1 MRKKQFIMLVMG
13 LMLVPFLMS
22 TASAKTLKI
31 GSMGPLTGP
40 YAADGNDIK
49 NGVLCA
55 IDVVNDEGGIPGFDK
70 IELFPQDTACD
81 PKQAVAAANK
91 LINLEVTG
99 VIGAYCS
106 SSTIPASETLA
117 EEDIVMITPASTHQ
131 DVTDRGLPY
140 MFRMCG
146 RDDDQAPAAV
156 LFMTRGLNAK
166 SVFIVDD
173 KTTYSQGL
181 ADGVRRNAEKQGMMV
196 LGHDH
201 VNQGDKDF
209 SAVLTKI
216 KRASPDVFYMS
227 LQNHASGSIM
237 VIQARRMGLD
247 VQILSQDAMF
257 HPNFV
262 KVAKKAAEGVY
273 VTYGFTDKS
282 TPAYQTY
289 AKRFTAN
296 YGEIG
301 AYGTYAYDA
310 AIAYFKA
317 VKMAGTTDPAK
328 VKAALLKL
336 KFQGASKKVKFNKKG
351 DSGSSYVAF
360 KITDGEYKLYWTPA
374 DAVIPLT
381 Q

>member
-1 MRKKQFIMLVMG
+1 MRKKQLIMLVMG
-13 LMLVPFLMS
+13 LVLVPFLLS

-55 IDVVNDEGGIPGFDK
+55 IDVINDEGGIPGFDK

-106 SSTIPASETLA
+106 SSTIPASATLA
-117 EEDIVMITPASTHQ
+117 EEDILMITPASTHQ

-156 LFMTRGLNAK
+156 KFMMEGLSAK
-166 SVFIVDD
+166 TVFIVDD

-181 ADGVRRNAEKQGMMV
+181 ADGVRKNAELKGMTV
-196 LGHDH
+196 KGHDH

-209 SAVLTKI
+209 SAVLTKV
-216 KRASPDVFYMS
+216 KRARPDVFYMS
-227 LQNHASGSIM
+227 LQNHASGSLM
-237 VIQARRMGLD
+237 AIQAKRMGLKAK
-247 VQILSQDAMF
+247 ILSQDAMY
-257 HPNFV
+257 HPNFI
-262 KVAKKAAEGVY
+262 KVAKAAAEGIY
-273 VTYGFTDKS
+273 VTYGYTDKS
-282 TPAYQTY
+282 TPAYQAY
-289 AKRFTAN
+289 AKRFEAN

-317 VKMAGTTDPAK
+317 VKMAGSTDPAK

-336 KFQGASKKVKFNKKG
+336 DFHGASKRVKFNKKG

-360 KITDGEYKLYWTPA
+360 KITNGEYKLYWTPM
-374 DAVIPLT
+374 DT
-381 Q
+381 HGQKK

>member
-1 MRKKQFIMLVMG
+1 MTRKQILTLIVG
-13 LMLVPFLMS
+13 LILIPFLLS

-55 IDVVNDEGGIPGFDK
+55 IDVINDEGGVPGYDK
-70 IELFPQDTACD
+70 IELFPQDSACD
-81 PKQAVAAANK
+81 PKQAVASANK
-91 LINLEVTG
+91 LINLEVAG

-106 SSTIPASETLA
+106 SSTIPASATLA
-117 EEDIVMITPASTHQ
+117 EEDIIMITPASTHQ

-156 LFMTRGLNAK
+156 KFMIEGLKAK
-166 SVFIVDD
+166 TIFIVDD

-181 ADGVRRNAEKQGMMV
+181 ADGVNNNAKKMGLKV
-196 LGHDH
+196 LGRDH

-209 SAVLTKI
+209 SAILTMV
-216 KRASPDVFYMS
+216 KRANPDVFYMS

-237 VIQARRMGLD
+237 AIQAKRMGLKSK
-247 VQILSQDAMF
+247 ILSQDAMF
-257 HPNFV
+257 HPNFI
-262 KVAKKAAEGVY
+262 KVAKAAAEGIY
-273 VTYGFTDKS
+273 VTYGYTDK
-282 TPAYQTY
+282 TTAAYKTY

-310 AIAYFKA
+310 AIVLLRAIKKA
-317 VKMAGTTDPAK
+317 KSTDPAK
-328 VKAALLKL
+328 VKAEIMKTD
-336 KFQGASKKVKFNKKG
+336 FDGASKHVKFKANG

-360 KITDGEYKLYWTPA
+360 KIENGDYQLYWTPEKGF
-374 DAVIPLT
+374 VK
-381 Q
+381 

>member
-55 IDVVNDEGGIPGFDK
+55 IDVINDEGGIPGFDK

-91 LINLEVTG
+91 LINLEVSG

-106 SSTIPASETLA
+106 SSTIPASATLA
-117 EEDIVMITPASTHQ
+117 EEDILMITPASTHQ

-156 LFMTRGLNAK
+156 KFMIEGLKAK
-166 SVFIVDD
+166 TVFIVDD

-181 ADGVRRNAEKQGMMV
+181 ADGVRMNAEKMGMKV

-209 SAVLTKI
+209 SAILTMV
-216 KRASPDVFYMS
+216 KRAKADVFYMS
-227 LQNHASGSIM
+227 LQNHASGSLM
-237 VIQARRMGLD
+237 AIQAKRIGLKAK
-247 VQILSQDAMF
+247 ILSQDAMY

-273 VTYGFTDKS
+273 VTYGYTDKS
-282 TPAYQTY
+282 TPAFKAY
-289 AKRFTAN
+289 AKRFTAG

-301 AYGTYAYDA
+301 AYGTYAYDGA
-310 AIAYFKA
+310 MALFKA
-317 VKMAGTTDPAK
+317 IKMAKSTDPAK

-336 KFQGASKKVKFNKKG
+336 DYQGASKQVNFKANG

-360 KITDGEYKLYWTPA
+360 KITDGEYKLYWTPEA
-374 DAVIPLT
+374 GFVK
-381 Q
+381 

>member
-13 LMLVPFLMS
+13 IMLVPFLMS
-22 TASAKTLKI
+22 TASAKTLRI

-55 IDVVNDEGGIPGFDK
+55 IDVINDQGGLPGYDK
-70 IELFPQDTACD
+70 IELFPQDSACD

-99 VIGAYCS
+99 VVGAYCS
-106 SSTIPASETLA
+106 SSTIPASATLA
-117 EEDIVMITPASTHQ
+117 EEDILMITPASTHQ

-156 LFMTRGLNAK
+156 KFMMEGLKAK
-166 SVFIVDD
+166 SIFIVDD

-181 ADGVRRNAEKQGMMV
+181 ADGVRVNAKKNGMQV

-216 KRASPDVFYMS
+216 KRANPDVFYMS
-227 LQNHASGSIM
+227 LQNHASGSLM
-237 VIQARRMGLD
+237 AIQARRMGLKAK
-247 VQILSQDAMF
+247 ILSQDAMY

-262 KVAKKAAEGVY
+262 KVAKAAAEGVY
-273 VTYGFTDKS
+273 VTYGYTDKT
-282 TPAYQTY
+282 TPAFKAYE
-289 AKRFTAN
+289 KRFTAS

-310 AIAYFKA
+310 AMAYFKA

-336 KFQGASKKVKFNKKG
+336 DFQGASKHVKFKKNG

-360 KITDGEYKLYWTPA
+360 KITDGDYKLYWTPEA
-374 DAVIPLT
+374 GFVK
-381 Q
+381 

>member
-1 MRKKQFIMLVMG
+1 MG
-13 LMLVPFLMS
+13 LLLVPFLMS

-55 IDVVNDEGGIPGFDK
+55 IDVINDEGGIPGFDK

-99 VIGAYCS
+99 VVGAYCS
-106 SSTIPASETLA
+106 SSTIPASATLA
-117 EEDIVMITPASTHQ
+117 EEDILMITPASTHQ

-156 LFMTRGLNAK
+156 KFMREGLKAK
-166 SVFIVDD
+166 SIFIVDD

-181 ADGVRRNAEKQGMMV
+181 ADGVRINAKKMGMKV

-209 SAVLTKI
+209 SAILTMV
-216 KRASPDVFYMS
+216 KRANPNVFYMS
-227 LQNHASGSIM
+227 LQNHASGSLM
-237 VIQARRMGLD
+237 AIQAKRMGLKSK
-247 VQILSQDAMF
+247 ILSQDAMY

-262 KVAKKAAEGVY
+262 KVAKAAAEGIF
-273 VTYGFTDKS
+273 VTYGYTDKT
-282 TPAYQTY
+282 TPAFKAY
-289 AKRFTAN
+289 AKRFTSN

-310 AIAYFKA
+310 AMAYFKA
-317 VKMAGTTDPAK
+317 VKMAGSTDPAK
-328 VKAALLKL
+328 VKAALFKL
-336 KFQGASKKVKFNKKG
+336 DYQGASKRVKFRKNG

-360 KITDGEYKLYWTPA
+360 KINNGQYKLYWTPE
-374 DAVIPLT
+374 VGFVK
-381 Q
+381 

>member
-1 MRKKQFIMLVMG
+1 MRKKQLIMLVMG
-13 LMLVPFLMS
+13 LVLVPFIMS

-55 IDVVNDEGGIPGFDK
+55 IDVINDEGGIPGFDK

-106 SSTIPASETLA
+106 SSTIPASATLA
-117 EEDIVMITPASTHQ
+117 EEDILMITPASTHQ

-156 LFMTRGLNAK
+156 KFMMEGLNAK
-166 SVFIVDD
+166 TVFIVDD

-181 ADGVRRNAEKQGMMV
+181 ADGVRKNAELKGMNV
-196 LGHDH
+196 KGHDH

-216 KRASPDVFYMS
+216 KRAKPDVFYMS
-227 LQNHASGSIM
+227 LQNHASGSLM
-237 VIQARRMGLD
+237 AIQAKRMGLKAK
-247 VQILSQDAMF
+247 ILSQDAMY

-262 KVAKKAAEGVY
+262 KVAKAAAEGIY
-273 VTYGFTDKS
+273 VTYGYTDKS
-282 TPAYQTY
+282 TPAYQAY
-289 AKRFTAN
+289 AKRFEAN

-317 VKMAGTTDPAK
+317 VKMAGSTDPAK

-336 KFQGASKKVKFNKKG
+336 KYQGASKKVKFNKKG

-360 KITDGEYKLYWTPA
+360 IIENGEYKLHWTPM
-374 DAVIPLT
+374 DT
-381 Q
+381 HGQKKY